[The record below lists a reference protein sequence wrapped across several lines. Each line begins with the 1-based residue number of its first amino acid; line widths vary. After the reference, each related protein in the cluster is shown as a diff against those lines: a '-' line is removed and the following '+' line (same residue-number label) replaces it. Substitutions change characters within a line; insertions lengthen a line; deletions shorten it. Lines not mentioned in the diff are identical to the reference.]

1 MRDKISMNQAGI
13 LVAFCILA
21 NKILLLPSL
30 MYGETKA
37 DSIFVLIFLFIL
49 DFLALPIFFKLK
61 NKNPDK
67 KLIEILSGFLTK
79 YVAKI
84 IFIILLVFMFF
95 KAILTFSI
103 VYDYF
108 KQQIYQEEF
117 FWIAIICIVPV
128 MNHAVLNGTKSTAR
142 TMELFFTVVITG
154 ILICFFISFFT
165 TMSTPFFLVANAG
178 QILSGIHKHVFFFG
192 DFLVLFVLIDK
203 IDYKKQE
210 QKKIYFYAVFAIVI
224 VLTLFFIYY
233 SKYQITAF
241 MHNTALSDILV
252 FSVQFNAIGRLD
264 IIAMITIMTLATFQM
279 EIFCLGFCESFVNI
293 FPLLNKKWS
302 VAVFDICFFLVYYL
316 FLGKFEIMIQST
328 ISWLTIL
335 GTIASYL
342 LPIVFLVVAYLRR
355 KNE

>member
-1 MRDKISMNQAGI
+1 MNQKISMNQTGI
-13 LVAFCILA
+13 LIAFTILA

-37 DSIFVLIFLFIL
+37 DSIFVLIALFVL
-49 DFLALPIFFKLK
+49 DFTALPVFIKLK
-61 NKNPDK
+61 SKFPDK
-67 KLIEILSGFLTK
+67 KLTEILSAFLTK
-79 YVAKI
+79 YIARF
-84 IFIILLVFMFF
+84 IFILLLFYMLF

-108 KQQIYQEEF
+108 KQQIYQDEF

-128 MNHAVLNGTKSTAR
+128 MNHAVLNGIRPTAR
-142 TMELFFTVVITG
+142 TMELFFSIVFVG

-165 TMSTPFFLVANAG
+165 PISMPFFFVSNVS
-178 QILSGIHKHVFFFG
+178 QIFSGVHKYVFFFG
-192 DFLVLFVLIDK
+192 DFLLLFVLLDK
-203 IDYKKQE
+203 IDFKKEQ
-210 QKKIYFYAVFAIVI
+210 QKKLYFYALFAMAIVVI
-224 VLTLFFIYY
+224 LFLIYY

-279 EIFCLGFCESFVNI
+279 EIFCIGFCESFVNI
-293 FPLLNKKWS
+293 FPLLNKKW
-302 VAVFDICFFLVYYL
+302 AVVIFDLAFFLMYYL
-316 FLGKFEIMIQST
+316 YLGKFEVMIRTSV
-328 ISWLTIL
+328 SWLTIL
-335 GTIASYL
+335 GTVVSYVLPLIFL
-342 LPIVFLVVAYLRR
+342 LAVFLRR